1 MNMQRRDL
9 TARLVALLPDSEK
22 ISVNEAMLAWWKNFR
37 GTGGYRLTPDGYA
50 IMAGVL
56 EFENWKI
63 NAPANHRLMVELD
76 KKLTTPYYIY
86 EKKKQLVF
94 VGSRE
99 AMMATLHG
107 DIRRWLELLDRR
119 NT

>member
-22 ISVNEAMLAWWKNFR
+22 ISVDEAMLAWWKNFR

-63 NAPANHRLMVELD
+63 ESSRAHRCLLSKCARAGYLD
-76 KKLTTPYYIY
+76 IN
-86 EKKKQLVF
+86 Q
-94 VGSRE
+94 
-99 AMMATLHG
+99 
-107 DIRRWLELLDRR
+107 
-119 NT
+119 